1 MNGIFFCN
9 KCGAQ
14 NTAGA
19 QFCNRCG
26 APTAPTPGV
35 VPTAVASPPSASPNF
50 ASANPASNPVL
61 PHPASPYAAS
71 AAAYQAVAPVAGVG
85 YGGFWIRVVAAI
97 IDAIILRVVV
107 APVGM
112 IFGGLGMAG
121 MMSGIPHR
129 GLRILGGGV
138 TFILLIFGSWLYE
151 AFMESSSYQATLGK
165 MIFGMKVTDLYGNR
179 ISFER
184 ATGRHFAKW
193 VSLMI
198 LGIGYIMVGLT
209 ERKQGLHDLLAGT
222 LVRR

>member
-14 NTAGA
+14 NAAAA

-26 APTAPTPGV
+26 TPMGPTQGAVPTAPD
-35 VPTAVASPPSASPNF
+35 VASPSQVSPHVAPAPS
-50 ASANPASNPVL
+50 
-61 PHPASPYAAS
+61 
-71 AAAYQAVAPVAGVG
+71 YQAVAPLAGVG

-97 IDAIILRVVV
+97 IDAIILRLVV

-121 MMSGIPHR
+121 MMSGIPHA
-129 GLRILGGGV
+129 GLRILGGGI
-138 TFILLIFGSWLYE
+138 TIILLIFGSWLYE

-165 MIFGMKVTDLYGNR
+165 MIFGMKVTDLNGNR

-193 VSLMI
+193 LSAMI
-198 LGIGYIMVGLT
+198 LGIGYIMVGFT

-222 LVRR
+222 LVRRA

>member
-1 MNGIFFCN
+1 MNGTFFCN

-14 NTAGA
+14 NAAGA

-26 APTAPTPGV
+26 ASTGPTPGV
-35 VPTAVASPPSASPNF
+35 VPTTVGSQPSASSNF
-50 ASANPASNPVL
+50 ASSNPASSYAT
-61 PHPASPYAAS
+61 PAT
-71 AAAYQAVAPVAGVG
+71 AYQVVAPVAGAG

-97 IDAIILRVVV
+97 IDSIILRVVV

-121 MMSGIPHR
+121 MMSGIPHG
-129 GLRILGGGV
+129 GLRILGSGI
-138 TFILLIFGSWLYE
+138 TIILLIFGSWLYE

-165 MIFGMKVTDLYGNR
+165 MIFGMKVTDLNGNR

-193 VSLMI
+193 LSTMI
-198 LGIGYIMVGLT
+198 LGIGYIMVGLSD
-209 ERKQGLHDLLAGT
+209 RKQGLHDLLAGT
-222 LVRR
+222 LVRRA

>member
-1 MNGIFFCN
+1 MNGTFFCN

-14 NTAGA
+14 NAAGA

-26 APTAPTPGV
+26 APTNPTPGV
-35 VPTAVASPPSASPNF
+35 VPTAASAS
-50 ASANPASNPVL
+50 AI
-61 PHPASPYAAS
+61 PASPYAAS
-71 AAAYQAVAPVAGVG
+71 ATSYRVAPAVG
-85 YGGFWIRVVAAI
+85 IGFGGFWIRVVAAI

-112 IFGGLGMAG
+112 IFGGLGLAG
-121 MMSGIPHR
+121 RMMTGVPHIGLHLLGSGIT
-129 GLRILGGGV
+129 I
-138 TFILLIFGSWLYE
+138 ILLVFGSWLYE

-165 MIFGMKVTDLYGNR
+165 MIFGMKVTDLNGNR

-193 VSLMI
+193 LSAMI
-198 LGIGYIMVGLT
+198 LCIGYIMVGFT

-222 LVRR
+222 LVRRV

>member
-14 NTAGA
+14 NAAGA

-26 APTAPTPGV
+26 ASTSPTPSA
-35 VPTAVASPPSASPNF
+35 VPTASSPPSASPNF
-50 ASANPASNPVL
+50 ASSNP
-61 PHPASPYAAS
+61 PSFNPASPYAAS
-71 AAAYQAVAPVAGVG
+71 ATAYQAIAPVAGVG

-97 IDAIILRVVV
+97 IDAIILRIVV

-129 GLRILGGGV
+129 GLKILGGGI
-138 TFILLIFGSWLYE
+138 TIILLIFGSWLYE

-193 VSLMI
+193 LSTMI

-222 LVRR
+222 VVRRG

>member
-1 MNGIFFCN
+1 
-9 KCGAQ
+9 
-14 NTAGA
+14 
-19 QFCNRCG
+19 
-26 APTAPTPGV
+26 
-35 VPTAVASPPSASPNF
+35 
-50 ASANPASNPVL
+50 L
-61 PHPASPYAAS
+61 
-71 AAAYQAVAPVAGVG
+71 AGVG
-85 YGGFWIRVVAAI
+85 YGGFWIRVIAAI

-121 MMSGIPHR
+121 TLSGIRHT
-129 GLRILGGGV
+129 GLGILGGGI
-138 TFILLIFGSWLYE
+138 TIILLVFGSWLYE

-165 MIFGMKVTDLYGNR
+165 MIFGMKVTDLNGNR

-193 VSLMI
+193 LSTMI

-222 LVRR
+222 LVRRG